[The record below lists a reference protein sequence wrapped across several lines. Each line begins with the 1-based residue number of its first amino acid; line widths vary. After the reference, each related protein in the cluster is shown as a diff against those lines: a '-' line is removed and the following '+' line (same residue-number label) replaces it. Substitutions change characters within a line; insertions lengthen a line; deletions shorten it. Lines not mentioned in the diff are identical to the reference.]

1 MELHTRINRKIRQIM
16 SKNKI
21 TDELISEQMSK
32 LGYDDTKFHDE
43 EYIQDKVLEHYEAT
57 ITDEWKDHMDFY
69 MYEESTSDGY
79 SVFIATHDPANIN
92 INDDVNYYTNEFRS
106 ILVEVIEMS
115 NNEPEIYIDSPSEC
129 WVGDAMS
136 QLFEGICENIELQ
149 AIGNLIDLGYDE
161 E

>member
-92 INDDVNYYTNEFRS
+92 INDDVNYYTNEFRT
-106 ILVEVIEMS
+106 ILVEVIEMG

>member
-43 EYIQDKVLEHYEAT
+43 EYIQEKVLEHYEAT
-57 ITDEWKDHMDFY
+57 ITDEWKDRMDFY

-92 INDDVNYYTNEFRS
+92 INDDVNYYDSEFS
-106 ILVEVIEMS
+106 TILVEVIEMS

-161 E
+161 

>member
-21 TDELISEQMSK
+21 TDELIAEQMSK

-57 ITDEWKDHMDFY
+57 ITDEWKDRMDFY

-92 INDDVNYYTNEFRS
+92 INDDVNYYNSEFS
-106 ILVEVIEMS
+106 TILVEVIEMG
-115 NNEPEIYIDSPSEC
+115 NNEPEIYIDNPSEC

>member
-21 TDELISEQMSK
+21 TDELIAEQMSK

-43 EYIQDKVLEHYEAT
+43 EYIQEKVLEHYEAT
-57 ITDEWKDHMDFY
+57 ITDEWKDRMDFY

-92 INDDVNYYTNEFRS
+92 INDDVNYYNSEFS
-106 ILVEVIEMS
+106 TILVEVIEMG

>member
-21 TDELISEQMSK
+21 TDELISEQMLK

-57 ITDEWKDHMDFY
+57 ITDEWKDRMDFY

-92 INDDVNYYTNEFRS
+92 INDDVNYYDSEFS
-106 ILVEVIEMS
+106 TILVEVIECG
-115 NNEPEIYIDSPSEC
+115 NNEPEIYIDSPSER

-136 QLFEGICENIELQ
+136 QLFEGICENIEQ
-149 AIGNLIDLGYDE
+149 IAINNLIDLGYDE

>member
-1 MELHTRINRKIRQIM
+1 MVLHTRINRKIRQIM

-21 TDELISEQMSK
+21 TEELISEQMLK
-32 LGYDDTKFHDE
+32 LGYDDSKFDDE
-43 EYIQDKVLEHYEAT
+43 EYVQNKVLEHYEIS
-57 ITDEWKDHMDFY
+57 ITNEWTNGCSFY

-92 INDDVNYYTNEFRS
+92 INDDVNYYDSEFS
-106 ILVEVIEMS
+106 TYLVEALKYG
-115 NNEPEIYIDSPSEC
+115 NNEPEIYIDTPSEC

-136 QLFEGICENIELQ
+136 QLFEGICENIEQ
-149 AIGNLIDLGYDE
+149 MAIDNLIDLGYDE

>member
-21 TDELISEQMSK
+21 TDELIAEQMSK

-57 ITDEWKDHMDFY
+57 ITDEWKDRMDFY

-92 INDDVNYYTNEFRS
+92 INDDVNYYDSEFS
-106 ILVEVIEMS
+106 TILVEVIEMG

>member
-21 TDELISEQMSK
+21 TDELIAEQMSK

-43 EYIQDKVLEHYEAT
+43 EYIQEKVLEHYEAT
-57 ITDEWKDHMDFY
+57 ITDEWKDRMDFY

-92 INDDVNYYTNEFRS
+92 INDDVNYYDSEFS
-106 ILVEVIEMS
+106 TILVEVIEMG
-115 NNEPEIYIDSPSEC
+115 NNEPEIYIDNPSEC

>member
-43 EYIQDKVLEHYEAT
+43 EYIQEKVLEHYEAT
-57 ITDEWKDHMDFY
+57 ITDEWKDRMDFY

-92 INDDVNYYTNEFRS
+92 INDDVNYYDSEFS
-106 ILVEVIEMS
+106 TILVEVIEMG

>member
-1 MELHTRINRKIRQIM
+1 MVLHTRINRKIRQIM

-21 TDELISEQMSK
+21 TEELISEQMSK

-57 ITDEWKDHMDFY
+57 ITDEWKDRMDFY

>member
-1 MELHTRINRKIRQIM
+1 MVLHTRINRKIRQIM

-21 TDELISEQMSK
+21 TEELISEQMLK

-43 EYIQDKVLEHYEAT
+43 EYIQEKVLEHYEAT
-57 ITDEWKDHMDFY
+57 ITDEWKDRMDFY

>member
-92 INDDVNYYTNEFRS
+92 INDDVNYYTNEFRT

>member
-1 MELHTRINRKIRQIM
+1 MVLHTRINRKIRQIM

-21 TDELISEQMSK
+21 TEELIAEQMLK
-32 LGYDDTKFHDE
+32 LGYDESKFEDE
-43 EYIQDKVLEHYEAT
+43 EYVQEKVLDHYEAS
-57 ITDEWKDHMDFY
+57 ITDTWADRMDLY

-92 INDDVNYYTNEFRS
+92 INEDVNYYDSEFS
-106 ILVEVIEMS
+106 TILVEVIEMG

-136 QLFEGICENIELQ
+136 QLFEGICENIEQ
-149 AIGNLIDLGYDE
+149 IAINNLIDLGYDE

>member
-21 TDELISEQMSK
+21 TDELIAEQMSK

>member
-1 MELHTRINRKIRQIM
+1 MVLHTRINRKIRQIM

-21 TDELISEQMSK
+21 TDKLISEQMSK

-43 EYIQDKVLEHYEAT
+43 EYIQEKVLANYDAT
-57 ITDEWKDHMDFY
+57 ITDTWKERMDFY

-92 INDDVNYYTNEFRS
+92 INEDVNYYDSDFSTY
-106 ILVEVIEMS
+106 LVDALRYG
-115 NNEPEIYIDSPSEC
+115 NNEPEIYIDTPSEC

-136 QLFEGICENIELQ
+136 QLFEGICENIEQ
-149 AIGNLIDLGYDE
+149 MAIDNLINLGYDE

>member
-21 TDELISEQMSK
+21 TDELIAEQMSK

-57 ITDEWKDHMDFY
+57 ITDEWKDRMDFY

-92 INDDVNYYTNEFRS
+92 INDDVNYYNSEFS
-106 ILVEVIEMS
+106 TILVEVIEMG

>member
-57 ITDEWKDHMDFY
+57 ITDEWKNHMDFY

-79 SVFIATHDPANIN
+79 SVFIATQDPANIN
-92 INDDVNYYTNEFRS
+92 INDDVNYYDSEFS
-106 ILVEVIEMS
+106 TILVEVIEMG
-115 NNEPEIYIDSPSEC
+115 NNEPEIYIDNPSEC

>member
-21 TDELISEQMSK
+21 TDELIAEQMSK

-43 EYIQDKVLEHYEAT
+43 EYIQEKVLEHYEAT
-57 ITDEWKDHMDFY
+57 ITDEWKDRMDFY

-92 INDDVNYYTNEFRS
+92 INDDVNYYDSEFS
-106 ILVEVIEMS
+106 TILVEVIEMG

>member
-1 MELHTRINRKIRQIM
+1 
-16 SKNKI
+16 
-21 TDELISEQMSK
+21 
-32 LGYDDTKFHDE
+32 
-43 EYIQDKVLEHYEAT
+43 
-57 ITDEWKDHMDFY
+57 

-79 SVFIATHDPANIN
+79 SVFIATQDPANIN
-92 INDDVNYYTNEFRS
+92 INDDVNYYDSEFS
-106 ILVEVIEMS
+106 TILVEVIEMG

>member
-1 MELHTRINRKIRQIM
+1 M

-21 TDELISEQMSK
+21 TDELISEQMLK

-57 ITDEWKDHMDFY
+57 ITDEWKDRMDFY

-92 INDDVNYYTNEFRS
+92 INDDVNYYDSEFS
-106 ILVEVIEMS
+106 TILVEVIECG
-115 NNEPEIYIDSPSEC
+115 NNEPEIYIDSPSER

-136 QLFEGICENIELQ
+136 QLFEGICENIEQ
-149 AIGNLIDLGYDE
+149 IAINNLIDLGYDE

>member
-21 TDELISEQMSK
+21 TDELIAEQMSK

-43 EYIQDKVLEHYEAT
+43 EYIQEKVLEHYEAT
-57 ITDEWKDHMDFY
+57 ITDEWKDRMDFY

-92 INDDVNYYTNEFRS
+92 INDDVNYYDSEFS
-106 ILVEVIEMS
+106 KILVEVIEMG

>member
-57 ITDEWKDHMDFY
+57 ITDEWKDRMDFY

-92 INDDVNYYTNEFRS
+92 INDDVNYYDSEFS
-106 ILVEVIEMS
+106 TILVEVIEMG